1 MISRHFHAPL
11 LQEPRSFPAMLG
23 SIPAEPTF
31 RLVVPVNQRAIQ
43 PGFWHKL
50 LDRANGARHRPSNA
64 GCAVITC
71 ADSSDS
77 VHLRAAPTPANPK
90 LSRPHAPLGLQ
101 FARIVPNFA
110 ISKILSR
117 DNNKVR
123 ILQDATLIV
132 VCVIFP
138 KGCEGLLYVALHARV
153 ILDLCEHL
161 EQEIS
166 FEQVE
171 GDFNFFQGKWLLEQ
185 LGNHHTLLKYSV
197 ESKMH
202 KNSFLSE
209 AIMEEVIY
217 EDLPSNL
224 CAIRD
229 YIEKR
234 EAQNTLETCDHAIF
248 SEEQTASSSKDRYDD
263 RMSVEKDFDFDSDSP
278 HPSRQ
283 RPRVPGLRRDIEV
296 LKAELITFISEYGQ

>member
-1 MISRHFHAPL
+1 MRGLIVYHSMHASSWICVNTWNRRSVLSRL
-11 LQEPRSFPAMLG
+11 KETS
-23 SIPAEPTF
+23 TF
-31 RLVVPVNQRAIQ
+31 SREN
-43 PGFWHKL
+43 GFWSN
-50 LDRANGARHRPSNA
+50 LD
-64 GCAVITC
+64 
-71 ADSSDS
+71 
-77 VHLRAAPTPANPK
+77 
-90 LSRPHAPLGLQ
+90 
-101 FARIVPNFA
+101 
-110 ISKILSR
+110 
-117 DNNKVR
+117 
-123 ILQDATLIV
+123 
-132 VCVIFP
+132 
-138 KGCEGLLYVALHARV
+138 
-153 ILDLCEHL
+153 
-161 EQEIS
+161 
-166 FEQVE
+166 
-171 GDFNFFQGKWLLEQ
+171 
-185 LGNHHTLLKYSV
+185 HTLLKYSV

-283 RPRVPGLRRDIEV
+283 RPRVPGLQRDIEV
-296 LKAELITFISEYGQ
+296 LKAELITFISEYGQEGFMPMRKQLRKHGRVDI